1 MSFTCII
8 GLGSPYG
15 DDQVGWKV
23 IDLLCARLGSDDGAG
38 KLAKAATPANLLDLL
53 EGGERLVLIDACQGL
68 GQPGNFRCLT
78 WPDSQIR
85 QMRSAA
91 GHLLCVHDAI
101 RLAQAIGKSPTSCEV
116 WCIEGAQF
124 EVDAPLSEPMIV
136 AAEKV
141 AIELSTK
148 HFARSQCH
156 A

>member
-1 MSFTCII
+1 MSSTCII

-23 IDLLCARLGSDDGAG
+23 IDLLCARLGTDDGTP
-38 KLAKAATPANLLDLL
+38 KLAKAATPSNFLDLL

-68 GQPGNFRCLT
+68 GPPGEIRCLT

-85 QMRSAA
+85 QIRPAA
-91 GHLLCVHDAI
+91 GHLLSVHDAL
-101 RLAQAIGKSPTSCEV
+101 RLAEAIGKSPISCEV
-116 WCIEGAQF
+116 WCIEGIQF
-124 EVDAPLSEPMIV
+124 EVDAPLSEPVIV

-141 AIELSTK
+141 ALELSAK
-148 HFARSQCH
+148 HHARSKCH